1 MPVWISDPKTR
12 TFTIMLMS
20 YKLYTVDDKIVIIQD
35 ILGQYYELT
44 FDCEKERNSFIS
56 ILYRGHSAYA
66 YCNYR
71 MILQEDISYW
81 DEQTREIEFYEEFE
95 RD

>member
-1 MPVWISDPKTR
+1 MPVFISDPRTR
-12 TFTIMLMS
+12 SFTVMLMS
-20 YKLYTVDDKIVIIQD
+20 YVLYPVGDNIVIIQD
-35 ILGQYYELT
+35 IFGIYYELL
-44 FDCEKERNSFIS
+44 FDNVKERNSFIS

-66 YCNYR
+66 YCDYR
-71 MILQEDISYW
+71 MILQEDVSYW